1 MQEGRGFTGFI
12 LHDPE
17 SDELAC
23 IVGRFILN
31 FSVIEAASIFWW
43 RREAKDADELGRMI
57 KTPFVARVDGILDNL
72 HCSTL
77 SPFQREQAV
86 RAWSAA
92 KEFAKVRN
100 NLAHNPITHVWTDRE
115 AEGPADSIS
124 LMILRTAH
132 GENLEKVD
140 SWNLSKLGPINDQ
153 LVKLAQEFTPLLES
167 LPKPLGSR

>member
-1 MQEGRGFTGFI
+1 MQEGRGFTGFR

-23 IVGRFILN
+23 IVGRFIIN
-31 FSVIEAASIFWW
+31 FSAIEAASIFWW
-43 RREAKDADELGRMI
+43 RRVAKDADELGRMI